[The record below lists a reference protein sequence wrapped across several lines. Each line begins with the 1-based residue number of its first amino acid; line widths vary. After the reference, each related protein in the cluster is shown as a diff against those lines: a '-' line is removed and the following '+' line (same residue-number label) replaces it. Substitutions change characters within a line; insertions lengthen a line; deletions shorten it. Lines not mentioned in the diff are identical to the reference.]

1 MDISALIP
9 KSVLNWFFS
18 NALLILIAAVVL
30 AIILTVGVK
39 RFSERLED
47 RLRDEEDIKDDDDR
61 E

>member
-9 KSVLNWFFS
+9 KSVLNGFFS